1 MVNVLE
7 LKNKTTQGL
16 TEAIQRIFD
25 TYNVVRIFMDKGG
38 GGKAIMD
45 LLEEGYNGHEP
56 LIDRTDK
63 DKNHLKGLHVLEM
76 VNFNPSWI
84 SDANFATLALLE
96 DKRLKFPEPPTGVD
110 ERSDVSFSK
119 INMLK
124 SQMLSIIVTQTP
136 AGHLHFDTPKKGQN
150 KDLYSAM
157 ILAANGARI
166 IERELEEGN
175 APILFTRGGMVRQR
189 VGNSTWVEHNVSS
202 KATPLPSTQ
211 VRHSGKDLSKAVLE
225 KRIK

>member
-1 MVNVLE
+1 
-7 LKNKTTQGL
+7 
-16 TEAIQRIFD
+16 
-25 TYNVVRIFMDKGG
+25 MDKGG

-45 LLEEGYNGHEP
+45 LLEEGYGGHEP

-63 DKNHLKGLHVLEM
+63 DKAHLEGLHVLEM

-84 SDANFATLALLE
+84 SDANFSTLALLE
-96 DKRLKFPEPPTGVD
+96 DKRLKFPEAPTGVQD
-110 ERSDVSFSK
+110 KFAIVFSK

-136 AGHLHFDTPKKGQN
+136 SGLLHFDTPKKGQN

-157 ILAANGARI
+157 ILAAHGARI
-166 IERELEEGN
+166 IERELEEDGL
-175 APILFTRGGMVRQR
+175 PVLYTGGGMVRQ
-189 VGNSTWVEHNVSS
+189 HAASS
-202 KATPLPSTQ
+202 SWDQHVPSIGQ
-211 VRHSGKDLSKAVLE
+211 SQAPVVRTTGRELGAAVLK

>member
-1 MVNVLE
+1 
-7 LKNKTTQGL
+7 
-16 TEAIQRIFD
+16 
-25 TYNVVRIFMDKGG
+25 MDKGG
-38 GGKAIMD
+38 GGKAVMD

-63 DKNHLKGLHVLEM
+63 DKKHLKGLHVLEM

-96 DKRLKFPEPPTGVD
+96 DKRLKFPEPPLGTDDNSAVI
-110 ERSDVSFSK
+110 FSK
-119 INMLK
+119 VNMLK

-136 AGHLHFDTPKKGQN
+136 SGLLHFDTPKKGQN

-166 IERELEEGN
+166 IEREMEEDGT
-175 APILFTRGGMVRQR
+175 PILFTQGGMVRQR
-189 VGNSTWVEHNVSS
+189 AKNSTWQEHNVAS
-202 KATPLPSTQ
+202 KATPLP
-211 VRHSGKDLSKAVLE
+211 HKAIPYGGKNLSHAVLQ
-225 KRIK
+225 KKIK